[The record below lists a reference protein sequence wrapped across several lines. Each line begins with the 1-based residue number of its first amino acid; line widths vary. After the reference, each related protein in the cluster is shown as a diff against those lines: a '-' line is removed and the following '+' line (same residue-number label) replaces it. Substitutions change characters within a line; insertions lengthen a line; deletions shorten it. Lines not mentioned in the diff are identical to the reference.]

1 VCVCVCVWLVD
12 IRGSN
17 PLQGRAGDL
26 GFCPAHGGSGR
37 CTVGAI
43 DGQGGC
49 GYPIYRNGKCRHHG
63 GCICR
68 DTTTHPTCP
77 DCWPLRF
84 RRPEDFDPNGC
95 FIVCAFRADHV
106 PPAMPVALARAI
118 DTAINVDALPG
129 WMGDTPAHMSANL
142 SQVRVDARQGIAAVM
157 QLLLDQT
164 HGIGSVVK
172 AAADGKNHALRCHRQ
187 DGCLGNSQHA
197 PHHDGFLSAGR
208 YLTGVIVTAASEHAR
223 WLLERSGCGRTTIVL
238 PDSSSVYVLLF
249 AASANA
255 MATHA
260 VSGLPPTPVDAP
272 PRMYDGAAE
281 R

>member
-1 VCVCVCVWLVD
+1 
-12 IRGSN
+12 
-17 PLQGRAGDL
+17 
-26 GFCPAHGGSGR
+26 
-37 CTVGAI
+37 
-43 DGQGGC
+43 
-49 GYPIYRNGKCRHHG
+49 
-63 GCICR
+63 
-68 DTTTHPTCP
+68 
-77 DCWPLRF
+77 
-84 RRPEDFDPNGC
+84 
-95 FIVCAFRADHV
+95 
-106 PPAMPVALARAI
+106 
-118 DTAINVDALPG
+118 
-129 WMGDTPAHMSANL
+129 
-142 SQVRVDARQGIAAVM
+142 M

-172 AAADGKNHALRCHRQ
+172 AAADGKNHALRCHGQ
-187 DGCLGNSQHA
+187 DACLGNSQHA

-281 R
+281 RYSLSFSLGLTTDWAARGERAAMAEVVRLLRELPRFEHVHEIPAMHCQGGVRVGDQVVRIE